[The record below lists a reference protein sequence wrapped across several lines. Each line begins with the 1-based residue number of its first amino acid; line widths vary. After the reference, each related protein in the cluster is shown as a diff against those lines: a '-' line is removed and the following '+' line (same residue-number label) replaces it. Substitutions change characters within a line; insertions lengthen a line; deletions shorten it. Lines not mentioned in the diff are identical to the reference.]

1 MSTEQRKFEIMHMLL
16 YIQLYITRQAWP
28 NQNCSNR
35 CNLTLNQR
43 TEIVSKCRHK
53 AKQTKKS
60 PPNETTFNANRLIT
74 VMLFQYSPFST
85 CSYLESNLYLC
96 CASLQ
101 GYFFT
106 KTRIF
111 TFMRCCEQQEI
122 SACCVAKLHLI
133 CI

>member
-1 MSTEQRKFEIMHMLL
+1 MRKIDAFSRCIKIWFSIYWSRPKIGLPIGFFWVAYFCFADICKEGNLQTAIIKNECPKSRKFVDCRRKFED
-16 YIQLYITRQAWP
+16 
-28 NQNCSNR
+28 
-35 CNLTLNQR
+35 
-43 TEIVSKCRHK
+43 
-53 AKQTKKS
+53 S
-60 PPNETTFNANRLIT
+60 PC
-74 VMLFQYSPFST
+74 FST
-85 CSYLESNLYLC
+85 VLFYLELLGIERISLC
-96 CASLQ
+96 CVLLQ